1 MSALAASLRELHR
14 IHQQLSDLRDRLR
27 RGPKQVEAHTA
38 NVARLEGEL
47 TQAQAQLKA
56 GKVAV
61 DQKQLLL
68 KTSEGKVLDL
78 KGKLN
83 SASNNREYQALLEQI
98 AATEMAGSVLADEIL
113 EALEQVDVF
122 QQQIVEAQ
130 AKLTQGKDEL
140 KRASDN
146 VAAKA
151 GELKSEVSRLEI
163 ELRDAEGILPVDIRD
178 TYQRMVKSKGS
189 DCMAKLENDS
199 CGGCFQNLTPNMI
212 NSLQLG
218 HMVFCK
224 SCGRLLYTPEDRSVG
239 GTA

>member
-1 MSALAASLRELHR
+1 MSALAASLHELHR

-199 CGGCFQNLTPNMI
+199 CGGCFQQLTPNMI

>member
-199 CGGCFQNLTPNMI
+199 CGGCFQQLTPNMI

>member
-38 NVARLEGEL
+38 NVTRLEAEL
-47 TQAQAQLKA
+47 AQAQAQLKA
-56 GKVAV
+56 GKVVV

-68 KTSEGKVLDL
+68 KSSEGKVLDL
-78 KGKLN
+78 KVKLN

-113 EALEQVDVF
+113 EALEQVDAF
-122 QQQIVEAQ
+122 QLHIVEAQ
-130 AKLTQGKDEL
+130 AKLAQGKDEL
-140 KRASDN
+140 KRATDN
-146 VAAKA
+146 VATKA

-163 ELRDAEGILPVDIRD
+163 ELRDAEGILPADIRD

-189 DCMAKLENDS
+189 DCMARLENDS

-224 SCGRLLYTPEDRSVG
+224 SCGRLLYMPEDRSVG
-239 GTA
+239 GSH